1 MANDSIGVTN
11 DFHSSLHVKFD
22 DVTIDTQVT
31 SQSYLCS
38 NGVASQAQIA
48 LNTSLFID
56 IFNNTDIEFEY
67 LCIIEEIE
75 YITVTRD
82 EWHTLKSNP

>member
-1 MANDSIGVTN
+1 MPVTNDSLGVTN

-22 DVTIDTQVT
+22 DVAIDTQVT

-48 LNTSLFID
+48 LDTSLFMD
-56 IFNNTDIEFEY
+56 IFF
-67 LCIIEEIE
+67 
-75 YITVTRD
+75 
-82 EWHTLKSNP
+82 EWHTLGSNP